1 MVPKVQS
8 SWWVIYHVDAKTGE
22 YRYLLVKR
30 FALSKKIEWIAPK
43 WKIQPGETPEQTALR
58 EIYEEVGLTKQHLQ
72 IKQLLDT
79 ISLQLYT
86 DAGELWV
93 DKDITYYLVKYD
105 GDPDAVKVADT
116 EWFLGMHKWATI
128 QEVLW
133 LVIYK
138 DLREVFRKA
147 HQSIWSLNARDS
159 LISKFF

>member
-8 SWWVIYHVDAKTGE
+8 AWGVVYHIDSSGE

-30 FALSKKIEWIAPK
+30 FALSKKIERIAPK
-43 WKIQPGETPEQTALR
+43 GKIHPAETPEKAALR
-58 EIYEEVGLTKQHLQ
+58 EINEETWLASNHLQ
-72 IKQLLDT
+72 IKQLIDT

-86 DAGELWV
+86 DSGELWI
-93 DKDITYYLVKYD
+93 DKDITYYLVKYT
-105 GDPDAVKVADT
+105 GDPEAVKIADT
-116 EWFLGMHKWATI
+116 EWFLGMYKWATI
-128 QEVLW
+128 QEVLG

-147 HQSIWSLNARDS
+147 HAQIGTVNARDS

>member
-8 SWWVIYHVDAKTGE
+8 AWWVIYCINPKTWE
-22 YRYLLVKR
+22 YTYLLVKR

-43 WKIQPGETPEQTALR
+43 GKIQPWETPEQAALR
-58 EIYEEVGLTKQHLQ
+58 EIYEEVGLPKNQLQ
-72 IKQLLDT
+72 IKQLIDT
-79 ISLQLYT
+79 VSLQLYT
-86 DAGELWV
+86 EAGDLGV

-105 GDPDAVKVADT
+105 GDPDAVKVSDT
-116 EWFLGMHKWATI
+116 EGFLGMHKWATI

-147 HQSIWSLNARDS
+147 HNSIWSVDKRDT